1 MYDERKEIF
10 EDNLYYPL
18 DKDLDI
24 DLVSPLAKKHLIQM
38 IQDRKILKS
47 HQLKLEDMTHLISHD
62 RSVKE

>member
-24 DLVSPLAKKHLIQM
+24 DLVSPLAKKHLIQ
-38 IQDRKILKS
+38 DRKILKS
-47 HQLKLEDMTHLISHD
+47 HQLKLDDMTHLISHD